1 MGDALC
7 DYTTTFNWAFEVT
20 PTIAFLQSQHGFYAS
35 LLSMEGAIE
44 SVKKLICS
52 VKIGSY
58 ILAVPSTRIH
68 SLIPR
73 NVYG

>member
-44 SVKKLICS
+44 SVKS
-52 VKIGSY
+52 
-58 ILAVPSTRIH
+58 
-68 SLIPR
+68 
-73 NVYG
+73 